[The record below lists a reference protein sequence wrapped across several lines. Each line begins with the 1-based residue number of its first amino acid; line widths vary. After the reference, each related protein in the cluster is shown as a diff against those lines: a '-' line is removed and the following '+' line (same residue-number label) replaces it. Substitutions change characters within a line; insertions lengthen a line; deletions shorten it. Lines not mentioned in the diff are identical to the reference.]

1 MEDKFESAALLMPTV
16 ALRGLVVFPGMQVHF
31 DVGREKSIDAL
42 KAALAGDR
50 KIFLTAQK
58 DIAVDDPDFN
68 DLYKLGVVATV
79 SRVAKLPGEGDIVR
93 VSVKGM
99 YRARLNGIVSS
110 EPHLVGAI
118 RACAIRKYDR
128 ENEYGQALIRSAKSI
143 FEGYAQSAPQLSP
156 DVVLAV
162 LGFDHPGD
170 MADFI
175 AGNIAL
181 EFSDRQSVLEEL
193 DPIKRLEKLCVLLLK
208 ESRLLE
214 YEDEIQEMVQKQ
226 MDDSQREYYLRE
238 QLKVISSQ
246 LNNGVSPEEEIQE
259 FRDKIAALPVDD
271 ASKEKLLRECDRLE
285 RYAVQSPEA
294 AVSRNYLET
303 CLELPWGKY
312 TKDNLDLTRAHKILE
327 ADHYGLKKVKERI
340 LEFMAVR
347 SLAPDVGGQIIC
359 LVGPPGVGKT
369 SVAKSVARAMGRK
382 YARISLGGVHDEAE
396 IRGHRKTYIGSMPGR
411 IIAAIQQAG
420 SSNPLILLDEVDKL
434 GSDYKGD
441 PSSALLEV
449 LDSEQNY
456 AFRDNYLEIP
466 YDLSKVL
473 FITTA
478 NVASDIPAPL
488 YDRMEVIELGSYTAE
503 EKFHIAKKHLIPKQ
517 LKKHGLTARQL
528 RFTDGAIRNMIDG
541 YTREAG
547 VRRLEQLIASVC
559 RKAAKRIAE
568 GEEKISVKESDLQAL
583 LGNPKF
589 KEEKLRDSDEVG
601 VVNGLAWTSVGGEE
615 KISVKESDLQALLG
629 NPKFKEEKLRDSDE
643 VGVVN
648 GLAWTSVGG
657 ELLKVEAAVLDGT
670 GKLELTGSL
679 GDVMKESAHAAMSY
693 VRSRADVLGIDSK
706 FYKNKD
712 IHIHCP
718 EGAVPKDGPSAGVT
732 MTTALVSAL
741 TGAPVRRD
749 VAMTGEVTL
758 RGRVLPIGG
767 LKEKSMAAYIRG
779 IKTVIIPKA
788 NVPDLDEVD
797 DAVKANVEFVPVS
810 HVDEVLSIA
819 LLPVSKPAEVVD
831 AHDDSKDSKHADIP
845 AHDKTGGRRSR
856 VTQ

>member
-99 YRARLNGIVSS
+99 SRAPLNGIVSS

-327 ADHYGLKKVKERI
+327 SDHYGLKKVKERI

-449 LDSEQNY
+449 LDSAQNSS
-456 AFRDNYLEIP
+456 FRDHYIEVP
-466 YDLSKVL
+466 FDLSHCM

-478 NVASDIPAPL
+478 NTTDTIPRAL
-488 YDRMEVIELGSYTAE
+488 LDRMEVIELGSYTDE
-503 EKFHIAKKHLIPKQ
+503 EKLQIAKQHLLPKQ
-517 LKKHGLTARQL
+517 LKQHGMKRTQVRVS
-528 RFTDGAIRNMIDG
+528 DDAIREIIAG
-541 YTREAG
+541 YTRESG
-547 VRRLEQLIASVC
+547 VRNLERQLAALC
-559 RKAAKRIAE
+559 RKCAMRFVSAEPPKRITVTGGNLEAF
-568 GEEKISVKESDLQAL
+568 
-583 LGNPKF
+583 LGVRKYLPEANT
-589 KEEKLRDSDEVG
+589 VG
-601 VVNGLAWTSVGGEE
+601 DQIGLVTGLAWTAVGGTT
-615 KISVKESDLQALLG
+615 L
-629 NPKFKEEKLRDSDE
+629 E
-643 VGVVN
+643 VEVNVVP
-648 GLAWTSVGG
+648 
-657 ELLKVEAAVLDGT
+657 GT
-670 GKLELTGSL
+670 GKLELTGNL
-679 GDVMKESAHAAMSY
+679 GDVMKESAFAAMSY
-693 VRSRADVLGIDSK
+693 IRSRAKELGLAPD
-706 FYKNKD
+706 FYKTND
-712 IHIHCP
+712 IHVHFP
-718 EGAVPKDGPSAGVT
+718 EGAVPKDGPSAGIT
-732 MTTALVSAL
+732 ICTAIVSAL
-741 TGAPVRRD
+741 TNRPVRRD
-749 VAMTGEVTL
+749 VAMTGEISI
-758 RGRVLPIGG
+758 RGRVLAIGG
-767 LKEKSMAAYIRG
+767 LKEKTMAALRHG
-779 IKTVIIPKA
+779 VRTVIIPAENEK
-788 NVPDLDEVD
+788 DLEEIDQTVRQ
-797 DAVKANVEFVPVS
+797 ALQFITVS
-810 HVDEVLSIA
+810 TADRVLEAA
-819 LLPVSKPAEVVD
+819 LLPAGAPEPETAAPSGTDVLA
-831 AHDDSKDSKHADIP
+831 AIP
-845 AHDKTGGRRSR
+845 APKTRRKPGIR
-856 VTQ
+856 Q